1 MAGDQVL
8 DSAAGEGLAAGTGEQ
23 RRGGFAAVLACPGA
37 EHGGC
42 LGGERG
48 DALFA
53 AFAVAADVCPGGAE
67 GDVAASQRGD
77 LGDPQAG
84 LDGEGEKRVVAAAG
98 PGGLVGGGEQRLC
111 LGGSKEG
118 DQVPLEAFG
127 RDGQD
132 PADQGGVL
140 GVAQGGVAE
149 QGVDRGQAGVAGPGA
164 VAPPGFQ
171 VGEERG
177 DQRGVQVGQVELAWV
192 LPGAVPG
199 EVQQQPEGVPG
210 RRRWC
215 AGWPGAGR

>member
-1 MAGDQVL
+1 
-8 DSAAGEGLAAGTGEQ
+8 
-23 RRGGFAAVLACPGA
+23 
-37 EHGGC
+37 
-42 LGGERG
+42 
-48 DALFA
+48 
-53 AFAVAADVCPGGAE
+53 
-67 GDVAASQRGD
+67 
-77 LGDPQAG
+77 
-84 LDGEGEKRVVAAAG
+84 
-98 PGGLVGGGEQRLC
+98 

-199 EVQQQPEGVPG
+199 EVQQQPEGVPVG
-210 RRRWC
+210 GDGVR
-215 AGWPGAGR
+215 AGLALAGEPLGEERLERGCQRGHAGPP